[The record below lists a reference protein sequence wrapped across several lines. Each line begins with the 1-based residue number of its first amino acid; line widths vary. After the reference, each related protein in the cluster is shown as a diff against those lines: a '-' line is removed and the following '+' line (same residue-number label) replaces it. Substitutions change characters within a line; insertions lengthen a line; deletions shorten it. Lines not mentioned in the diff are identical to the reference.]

1 MINSLDVH
9 AEVDSQGWRQST
21 GVGRGEQQ
29 RVGDRERVQE
39 APPQDVGVP
48 QRNERP
54 GRSPLAD
61 EPVGAL
67 IPLLECFR
75 EGCREFARPSVVSA
89 LSRIEE
95 DVMGRIVVTEFISLD
110 GVIEA
115 PGGGEDYK
123 YGGWTFEVDRG
134 DEGNQFKLDETM
146 GSAALLLGRRTYE
159 GFAAAWPER
168 DGEFADKF
176 NTMPKYVVSSTLRD
190 PEWTNSTV
198 LSGDLVAEVTKLKDE
213 QDGDIVVHGS
223 AQLVQSLIEN
233 DLVDELRLMVF
244 PVVLGTGKRLFGET
258 TDKKRLQLSSSTV
271 VGDGV
276 AVQVYTRT

>member
-1 MINSLDVH
+1 
-9 AEVDSQGWRQST
+9 
-21 GVGRGEQQ
+21 
-29 RVGDRERVQE
+29 
-39 APPQDVGVP
+39 
-48 QRNERP
+48 
-54 GRSPLAD
+54 
-61 EPVGAL
+61 
-67 IPLLECFR
+67 
-75 EGCREFARPSVVSA
+75 
-89 LSRIEE
+89 
-95 DVMGRIVVTEFISLD
+95 MGRIVVTEFISLD

-123 YGGWTFEVDRG
+123 YAGWTFEIDRG

-146 GSAALLLGRRTYE
+146 SSAALLLGRRTYE

-176 NTMPKYVVSSTLRD
+176 NTMPKYVVSSTLRE
-190 PEWTNSTV
+190 PAWTNTTV
-198 LSGDLVAEVTKLKDE
+198 LDGDLVDEVTRLTKE

-244 PVVLGTGKRLFGET
+244 PVVLGAGKRLFGET

-271 VGDGV
+271 VGDGI
-276 AVQVYTRT
+276 ALQVYTRT